1 MPLLMLKK
9 SGEADTMVKSRGII
23 IIMIFESQ
31 AGDRHQYLS
40 TCSKFAIISPR
51 IGFRIDYASCR

>member
-1 MPLLMLKK
+1 MLKK

-40 TCSKFAIISPR
+40 TCSKLAIISPR